1 MHIVMIGARKLYPN
15 TLGGLDFYVRELSE
29 YLAQNGYTISLYC
42 HRQNLESR
50 CQLPTNIRL
59 KPIWT
64 YNRHHLDTFLYG
76 LLASFKSIFEKTD
89 FVHYHG
95 GSALFCWIPK
105 MVGKKIIV
113 TLHSQEW
120 FSPHISLFLRF
131 FYYLGEWIGVKGA
144 DHLCCVSKT
153 LRQSLQKRYKR
164 DVVYIPLGLNIQS
177 YSGREKL
184 SSIGL
189 KPKNYL
195 LFMGRLEK
203 GKGIELLFEAY
214 KNFSWQS
221 QYPLVIA
228 GVPLYNHQYLMEL
241 KEKAPP
247 NILFLGRIEG
257 NFKKEL
263 LTNALLYVQ
272 ASQAEGLSIALLEAM
287 SYGCPTLVS
296 NIEPNLEAIAEGSLF
311 FKNSDPLDLQ
321 IQLEKLLCDPA
332 HLEIMGQKAKRKI
345 EQDYSW
351 VRSQDF
357 IAKLYNN

>member
-1 MHIVMIGARKLYPN
+1 
-15 TLGGLDFYVRELSE
+15 
-29 YLAQNGYTISLYC
+29 
-42 HRQNLESR
+42 
-50 CQLPTNIRL
+50 
-59 KPIWT
+59 
-64 YNRHHLDTFLYG
+64 
-76 LLASFKSIFEKTD
+76 
-89 FVHYHG
+89 
-95 GSALFCWIPK
+95 
-105 MVGKKIIV
+105 
-113 TLHSQEW
+113 
-120 FSPHISLFLRF
+120 
-131 FYYLGEWIGVKGA
+131 
-144 DHLCCVSKT
+144 
-153 LRQSLQKRYKR
+153 
-164 DVVYIPLGLNIQS
+164 
-177 YSGREKL
+177 
-184 SSIGL
+184 
-189 KPKNYL
+189 
-195 LFMGRLEK
+195 MGRLEK